1 MHLTLNFLNSILIS
15 NIEIIPNMLKEKKK
29 KEKKKEK
36 KNEKVTIIE
45 RERMIWISNFMSS
58 YSVAS

>member
-1 MHLTLNFLNSILIS
+1 VGIAIRPKKLYKKI
-15 NIEIIPNMLKEKKK
+15 KKK
-29 KEKKKEK
+29 KQKKKEK

>member
-1 MHLTLNFLNSILIS
+1 MKL
-15 NIEIIPNMLKEKKK
+15 KK